1 VSRREPKVVI
11 PAMPSIVSA
20 PSLSLLGGRPDATAL
35 VANDKTISYAELV
48 RLIHQRRLQ
57 LGQTRRLVMIAAANA
72 LDPIVTYLAALEGGH
87 PVFLVSDGQDEAS
100 VAHRSALTERFR
112 PDVVA
117 DHGPE
122 GWTLAELHPSSRH
135 TFHPELA
142 LLASTSGSTGSPK
155 LVRLSYDNL
164 RSNASAIAEYLRL
177 DPHDRAA
184 TTLPLQYCYGLSV
197 VNSHLVA
204 GASILLT
211 ERSVTEEEFWQDAAD
226 HRITSFAGVPHTF
239 EMLEAGR
246 FAEWALPS
254 LRYLTQA
261 GGRLAPEVVRR
272 FARLGEDRGFQL
284 FVMYGQTEA
293 TARMAYL
300 PPDLI
305 EKSASAIGR
314 TIPGGRFRIDADDG
328 MEAPPGSPGELVYE
342 GPNVMLGYAHT
353 PADFEL
359 GRTVYELRTG
369 DLARCRDDGL
379 YEIVGR
385 MNRFVKI
392 FGLRIDL
399 DRVESLLADEGI
411 EVRVASADE
420 RLLLFATSDRSAR
433 RAHERAAVLAGIPLR
448 VIGAYAVAEFPRTS
462 SGKPDTAALVRFA
475 AHQDRTS
482 TPDRAGPGPDVASAA
497 GVSPEM
503 IRDLLST
510 LLSRPDVSF
519 EDSFAGLGGDSFSY
533 IEVSLRLEAMLGELP
548 RDWPTRTPLELA
560 AFAAEVREN
569 TRVDRGAASRPG
581 ARTAPRGERP
591 HFFTNL
597 QRLETPAVLRA
608 IAIVLIVGTHADLF
622 ELKGGAHLLIAV
634 AGYNLARFQLA
645 AVPGS
650 ARFRGLAR
658 SAAELAVPTVLWIGA
673 VSLLTGQYRVTTVFL
688 VNNLVPGDGR
698 WNEQWQFWFLEALLW
713 TLVGLAAVFA
723 VRPVD
728 RLERRW
734 PFCFALVGFAV
745 ALGMRFVVAGAHI
758 EYVERYSI
766 PVVVWLIALGWLVA
780 RADTTARRALVSVLA
795 VASSVGF
802 FDDWLRWA
810 ILACGALVL
819 IWIPAVRVPRWL
831 VPTVAALA
839 GGSMFIYLTH
849 WQVYP
854 PFEQSAPWLGTLL
867 SLALGVIMWRGY
879 TLVSDRVRGSI
890 PSWRAA
896 SPARVK
902 PRVAA

>member
-1 VSRREPKVVI
+1 
-11 PAMPSIVSA
+11 MPSIVSA

-35 VANDKTISYAELV
+35 VANGEMISYAELA
-48 RLIHQRRLQ
+48 RLIRQRRLQ
-57 LGQTRRLVMIAAANA
+57 LGETRRLVMIAAANG
-72 LDPIVTYLAALEGGH
+72 LEPIVTYLAALEGGH

-100 VAHRSALTERFR
+100 AAHRSALTERFR

-117 DHGPE
+117 DEGPQ
-122 GWTLAELHPSSRH
+122 GWTLTERNPGSAH

-155 LVRLSYDNL
+155 LVRLSYDNVH
-164 RSNASAIAEYLRL
+164 SNASAIAEYLRL

-197 VNSHLVA
+197 VNSHLLA

-246 FAEWALPS
+246 FAERALPS

-272 FARLGEDRGFQL
+272 FARLGEERGFQL

-300 PPDLI
+300 PPHLI
-305 EKSASAIGR
+305 ENSAGTIGR

-328 MEAPPGSPGELVYE
+328 TEAPQGSPGELVYE
-342 GPNVMLGYAHT
+342 GPNVMLGYALT

-359 GRTVYELRTG
+359 GRTVHELRTG
-369 DLARCRDDGL
+369 DLARFRDDGL

-399 DRVESLLADEGI
+399 DRVERLLADERI

-420 RLLLFATSDRSAR
+420 RMLLFATSDRSAR
-433 RAHERAAVLAGIPLR
+433 RARERAAALVGIPMR
-448 VIGAYAVAEFPRTS
+448 AIGAYAVAEFPCTS

-475 AHQDRTS
+475 AHQDRTATS
-482 TPDRAGPGPDVASAA
+482 DSAVLGPGAPGAA
-497 GVSPEM
+497 DVSPEM
-503 IRDLLST
+503 IRDLLSM
-510 LLSRPDVSF
+510 LLSRPEVSL
-519 EDSFAGLGGDSFSY
+519 EDSFAGLGGDSLSY
-533 IEVSLRLEAMLGELP
+533 IEVSLRLEAMLGGVP
-548 RDWPTRTPLELA
+548 RDWPTRTPRELA
-560 AFAAEVREN
+560 AFATELREN
-569 TRVDRGAASRPG
+569 TKSDQGEASRTSAHRAHG
-581 ARTAPRGERP
+581 GVRP

-597 QRLETPAVLRA
+597 QRLETPAALRA

-622 ELKGGAHLLIAV
+622 GLKGGAHLLIAI

-645 AVPGS
+645 AVPGH
-650 ARFRGLAR
+650 ARVRGLAR
-658 SAAELAVPTVLWIGA
+658 SAAELAVPAVLWIGA
-673 VSLLTGQYRVTTVFL
+673 ISLLTGQYRVTTVLL

-713 TLVGLAAVFA
+713 TLVGLAALFA

-734 PFCFALVGFAV
+734 PFAFALVGFAI
-745 ALGMRFVVAGAHI
+745 ALAARFVVAGAHV
-758 EYVERYSI
+758 EYVERYSG

-780 RADTTARRALVSVLA
+780 RANTTASRGLVSVLA

-802 FDDWLRWA
+802 FDDWLREA

-819 IWIPAVRVPRWL
+819 IWMPAVRVPRWL
-831 VPTVAALA
+831 VPIIAALA
-839 GGSMFIYLTH
+839 GASMFIYLTH

-867 SLALGVIMWRGY
+867 SLAIGVITWRGY
-879 TLVSDRVRGSI
+879 TLVSDRFKGSMR
-890 PSWRAA
+890 SWRAA
-896 SPARVK
+896 SAAGEKRQ
-902 PRVAA
+902 VAA

>member
-1 VSRREPKVVI
+1 
-11 PAMPSIVSA
+11 MPSIVSA

-35 VANDKTISYAELV
+35 VANDKAISYAELA

-87 PVFLVSDGQDEAS
+87 PVFLVSNGQDEAS

-112 PDVVA
+112 PDVIA
-117 DHGPE
+117 DRSPE
-122 GWTLAELHPSSRH
+122 GWRITELHPSSRH
-135 TFHPELA
+135 TFNPELA

-164 RSNASAIAEYLRL
+164 RSNASAISEYLCL
-177 DPHDRAA
+177 NPHDRAA

-197 VNSHLVA
+197 VNSHLFA

-246 FAEWALPS
+246 FAERALPS

-261 GGRLAPEVVRR
+261 GGRLAPELVRR
-272 FARLGEDRGFQL
+272 FARLGEDRRFQL

-300 PPDLI
+300 PPELI
-305 EKSASAIGR
+305 EKSAGAIGR
-314 TIPGGRFRIDADDG
+314 TIPGGSFRIDSDDG
-328 MEAPPGSPGELVYE
+328 TEAPPGSPGELVYQ
-342 GPNVMLGYAHT
+342 GPNVMLGYART

-369 DLARCRDDGL
+369 DLARRRDDGL

-399 DRVESLLADEGI
+399 DRVESLLTDEGI

-433 RAHERAAVLAGIPLR
+433 RARERAAVLAGIPLR
-448 VIGAYAVAEFPRTS
+448 VIGAYAVTEFPRTS
-462 SGKPDTAALVRFA
+462 SGKPDVAALVRFA
-475 AHQDRTS
+475 AHHDRTS
-482 TPDRAGPGPDVASAA
+482 TPDSAGPGPDVAGAA

-510 LLSRPDVSF
+510 LLSRPEVSF
-519 EDSFAGLGGDSFSY
+519 EDSFAGLGGDSLSY
-533 IEVSLRLEAMLGELP
+533 IEVSLRLETMLGELP

-560 AFAAEVREN
+560 AFAAEGREN
-569 TRVDRGAASRPG
+569 TRGDRGPANHPA
-581 ARTAPRGERP
+581 ARTAPRGQRP

-622 ELKGGAHLLIAV
+622 GLKGGAHLLIAV

-645 AVPGS
+645 AVPGN
-650 ARFRGLAR
+650 ARFRGLAQ
-658 SAAELAVPTVLWIGA
+658 SAAELAVPAVVWIGG
-673 VSLLTGQYRVTTVFL
+673 VSLLTGQYHVTTVFL

-723 VRPVD
+723 LRPVD

-734 PFCFALVGFAV
+734 PFCFALGGFAA
-745 ALGMRFVVAGAHI
+745 ALGMRFVVAGAHV
-758 EYVERYSI
+758 EDVERYSI
-766 PVVVWLIALGWLVA
+766 PVVVWLIALGWLIA

-802 FDDWLRWA
+802 FDEWLRWA

-839 GGSMFIYLTH
+839 GASMFIYLTH

-854 PFEQSAPWLGTLL
+854 SFEQSAPWLGTLL
-867 SLALGVIMWRGY
+867 SLALGVIIWRGY
-879 TLVSDRVRGSI
+879 TLVSVRVKKSI
-890 PSWRAA
+890 PSRRATSTA
-896 SPARVK
+896 QEKR
-902 PRVAA
+902 RVAA

>member
-1 VSRREPKVVI
+1 MPN
-11 PAMPSIVSA
+11 MPSIIPA
-20 PSLSLLGGRPDATAL
+20 PSLSLLGGHPDATAL
-35 VANDKTISYAELV
+35 VANGDVISYAELA
-48 RLIHQRRLQ
+48 RRIHQRRLQ
-57 LGQTRRLVMIAAANA
+57 LGETRRLVMIAAANR
-72 LDPIVTYLAALEGGH
+72 LEPIVTYLAALEGGH

-100 VAHRSALTERFR
+100 VAHRSALTDRFR
-112 PDVVA
+112 PDIVA
-117 DHGPE
+117 EDGPQ
-122 GWTLAELHPSSRH
+122 GWALAELHPGSRR

-164 RSNASAIAEYLRL
+164 RSNAAAIAEYLHL
-177 DPHDRAA
+177 DPRDRAA

-197 VNSHLVA
+197 VNSHLIA

-211 ERSVTEEEFWQDAAD
+211 ERSVTEEDFWQDAAD

-239 EMLEAGR
+239 EMLEAGH
-246 FAEWALPS
+246 FAERALPS

-272 FARLGEDRGFQL
+272 FALLGEERGFQL

-300 PPDLI
+300 PPHLI
-305 EKSASAIGR
+305 ENSAGAIGR
-314 TIPGGRFRIDADDG
+314 TIPGGRFRIDDEDG
-328 MEAPPGSPGELVYE
+328 TEAPHGNPGELVYE
-342 GPNVMLGYAHT
+342 GPNVMLGYAQT

-359 GRTVYELRTG
+359 GRTVHELRTG

-399 DRVESLLADEGI
+399 DRVERLLADERI

-433 RAHERAAVLAGIPLR
+433 RAHERAAALVGIPHR
-448 VIGAYAVAEFPRTS
+448 VISAYAVAEFPRTS

-475 AHQDRTS
+475 AQQDRTS
-482 TPDRAGPGPDVASAA
+482 TPDDAAPAPAAPDAA

-510 LLSRPDVSF
+510 LLSQPKVSL
-519 EDSFAGLGGDSFSY
+519 EDSFAGLGGDSLSY
-533 IEVSLRLEAMLGELP
+533 IEVSLRLEAMLGDLP
-548 RDWPTRTPLELA
+548 RDWPTRTPWELA
-560 AFAAEVREN
+560 AFGAQVRDNTKVDQGEV
-569 TRVDRGAASRPG
+569 ARPS
-581 ARTAPRGERP
+581 ARPAPGGERP
-591 HFFTNL
+591 RFFTTL
-597 QRLETPAVLRA
+597 QRMETPAVLRA

-622 ELKGGAHLLIAV
+622 GLKGGAHLLIAV

-645 AVPGS
+645 AVPGC

-658 SAAELAVPTVLWIGA
+658 SAAELAVPAVLWIGA

-728 RLERRW
+728 QLERRW
-734 PFCFALVGFAV
+734 PFGFALVSFAV
-745 ALGMRFVVAGAHI
+745 ALGARFVVAGAHA
-758 EYVERYSI
+758 EYVERYSV

-802 FDDWLRWA
+802 FDDWLREA
-810 ILACGALVL
+810 ILASGALVL
-819 IWIPAVRVPRWL
+819 IWVPAVRVPRWL

-839 GGSMFIYLTH
+839 GASMFIYLTH

-867 SLALGVIMWRGY
+867 SLTLGFIAWRGY
-879 TLVSDRVRGSI
+879 TLVSDRVRRPI
-890 PSWRAA
+890 RSWRAA
-896 SPARVK
+896 
-902 PRVAA
+902 AAAQGK